1 MPEEIV
7 PTDRN
12 PRLDLTTKEGL
23 LQLNNFF
30 DKYGCFIP
38 PVAWIWLAKQ
48 LIQRLFSSPVDT
60 AKAQTDMAC
69 AIIKAAKAAGV
80 ESVSVTVEHQA
91 GINLGLSVEGLPLQT
106 KVGAGGKIVIEAR
119 FPPTPTPAPA
129 EPTAS

>member
-1 MPEEIV
+1 MPEEAV
-7 PTDRN
+7 PGDRN

-23 LQLNNFF
+23 GQLNDFF
-30 DKYGCFIP
+30 DRYGCFIP
-38 PVAWIWLAKQ
+38 PIAWVWLAKQ

-80 ESVSVTVEHQA
+80 ESVSVTVDNQA
-91 GINLGLSVEGLPLQT
+91 GVNLGFSVEGLPLQT

-119 FPPTPTPAPA
+119 FPTAPAPA
-129 EPTAS
+129 EPAGS